1 MIPLT
6 NEHRNY
12 MKRQKSTTF
21 SRLII
26 STLMKKNYYKVSDH
40 SHYTGKYRNG
50 SRNICNLRNL
60 HGFLQHIKL

>member
-26 STLMKKNYYKVSDH
+26 STLMKKTITKLAIIVIIL
-40 SHYTGKYRNG
+40 G
-50 SRNICNLRNL
+50 NIEMG
-60 HGFLQHIKL
+60 HVIYVI